1 MNHPY
6 PVISFQELASTNT
19 YAKENLGSLPEQCV
33 ITADCQTAGKGR
45 LGRHWASPPGQ
56 ALYLTFVLK
65 RPQFDFS
72 MLPLISAVA
81 VCRALQPQTDELFQ
95 IKWPNDV
102 LLHQKKICGI
112 LCESCIKG
120 SETAVISGIGI
131 NLNQT
136 AKDFSEESLPYATSL
151 AIELGKNFS
160 IPQTR
165 DRLIQAFDDTL
176 SLFIQRGFEPLREE
190 YQAKL
195 INTGKEVRVIYQKQ
209 EVVATAIGILE
220 NGNLLCQKDGKTFS
234 VNSGEASVR
243 GLYGYV

>member
-1 MNHPY
+1 
-6 PVISFQELASTNT
+6 
-19 YAKENLGSLPEQCV
+19 
-33 ITADCQTAGKGR
+33 
-45 LGRHWASPPGQ
+45 
-56 ALYLTFVLK
+56 
-65 RPQFDFS
+65 
-72 MLPLISAVA
+72 
-81 VCRALQPQTDELFQ
+81 
-95 IKWPNDV
+95 
-102 LLHQKKICGI
+102 
-112 LCESCIKG
+112 
-120 SETAVISGIGI
+120 
-131 NLNQT
+131 NQT
-136 AKDFSEESLPYATSL
+136 AKDFSEETLPYATSL